1 MIENWKET
9 LDQGGRYGALLT
21 DLSKAFDRIMHDLL
35 KAKLQAYGFDN
46 DSLNF
51 MCNYLLGRQ
60 QRIKINSYFSTWSK
74 IENVVPQGSI
84 LGPLLFNIN
93 TLDMFFEQKDVN
105 FAAYADDN
113 TPYFCDKNLEVL
125 LSKLQICALK
135 LFEWFSNNYM
145 KMNSDKCH
153 LIPLFLFL
161 MMKIRK

>member
-93 TLDMFFEQKDVN
+93 ILDMFFEQKDVN
-105 FAAYADDN
+105 LLHMQMITHHIFAI
-113 TPYFCDKNLEVL
+113 KNL
-125 LSKLQICALK
+125 K
-135 LFEWFSNNYM
+135 Y
-145 KMNSDKCH
+145 
-153 LIPLFLFL
+153 FLVSF
-161 MMKIRK
+161 RYVH

>member
-74 IENVVPQGSI
+74 IENVVPQESI

-93 TLDMFFEQKDVN
+93 TLNMFFEQKHVN
-105 FAAYADDN
+105 LLHMQMITHHIFAI
-113 TPYFCDKNLEVL
+113 KNL
-125 LSKLQICALK
+125 K
-135 LFEWFSNNYM
+135 Y
-145 KMNSDKCH
+145 
-153 LIPLFLFL
+153 FLVSF
-161 MMKIRK
+161 RYVH